1 MARVLLVDDEA
12 TVRRVMELG
21 LSKAGHVV
29 RTAENGQTALEAART
44 EAPDLLIT
52 DIEMPRMDGR
62 QLCETIRA
70 QLPEPFF
77 PIFVLTSLTE
87 REHRSWAKGIAGL
100 EFLEKPV
107 SMRTL
112 LRKISETLAGS
123 TSKPNTA

>member
-21 LSKAGHVV
+21 LSKAGHAV
-29 RTAENGQTALEAART
+29 RTAENGQTALEAIRR
-44 EAPDLLIT
+44 EAPELLIT
-52 DIEMPRMDGR
+52 DIEMPRMNGR
-62 QLCETIRA
+62 QLCEAIRGELA
-70 QLPEPFF
+70 DLTF

-87 REHRSWAKGIAGL
+87 REHRSWSKSLPGL

-112 LRKISETLAGS
+112 LRKIHESLPEGVGEPDSA
-123 TSKPNTA
+123 